1 MNRTELPRYAHL
13 AQLLSRQ
20 IQEGEFDVGALLPT
34 EALLCE
40 RHGVSRITVRG
51 ALRQLESQGLISRT
65 PRVGTRVL
73 ARTPQAVFTHDG
85 DSIDGV
91 LKFTQA
97 LPFRCLG
104 MQAMRLD
111 PRRARRECLPP
122 GDGWIELRGVRERSP
137 GAPVLHSTHL
147 IPGSL
152 CAYLEGVDGRR
163 GSIPEWLAQQQG
175 QEIFEIRQEF
185 DAVRL
190 APEVAA
196 ALRVRAGMPALRT
209 RRWYRTREG
218 VVTVMATSLA
228 PQGRYVFSSVL
239 RRQV

>member
-122 GDGWIELRGVRERSP
+122 GRLDRVARGARTQPRCSRAAQHP
-137 GAPVLHSTHL
+137 SD
-147 IPGSL
+147 S
-152 CAYLEGVDGRR
+152 
-163 GSIPEWLAQQQG
+163 WLAVCLPG
-175 QEIFEIRQEF
+175 
-185 DAVRL
+185 
-190 APEVAA
+190 
-196 ALRVRAGMPALRT
+196 GC
-209 RRWYRTREG
+209 
-218 VVTVMATSLA
+218 
-228 PQGRYVFSSVL
+228 
-239 RRQV
+239 